1 MLAYAAMMQG
11 TIASYRGDYLK
22 ALDYLHESINL
33 AKEIGDRSREASS
46 VNNAA
51 AVYATAGVH
60 EKALEY
66 FLASLELARDSGDIR
81 AELNALVNVR
91 LGAPGSSAL

>member
-1 MLAYAAMMQG
+1 MFYHLNPWSKKWGPLQ
-11 TIASYRGDYLK
+11 
-22 ALDYLHESINL
+22 
-33 AKEIGDRSREASS
+33 
-46 VNNAA
+46 NNAA